1 MPQASCHVLSR
12 AVICCH
18 VLTVTSQALNNQDP
32 YLVLMRHFAR
42 EDNTLHPDVLNL
54 KTYGCTTY
62 VYDNS
67 IRRGNKFAARVLQGI
82 LVGYKSRTIYRV

>member
-1 MPQASCHVLSR
+1 
-12 AVICCH
+12 
-18 VLTVTSQALNNQDP
+18 
-32 YLVLMRHFAR
+32 MRHFAR